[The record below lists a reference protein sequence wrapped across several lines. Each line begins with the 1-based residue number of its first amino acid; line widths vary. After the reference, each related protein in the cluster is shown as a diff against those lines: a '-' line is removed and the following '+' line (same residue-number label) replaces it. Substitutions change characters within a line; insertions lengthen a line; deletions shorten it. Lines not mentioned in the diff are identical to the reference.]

1 MIRPAVVF
9 VRRFLRRLPPG
20 LRALWRTAVWGFWLV
35 YFSFIVLVLA
45 LRYSILPNIESYRP
59 LLERLASQQIGQ
71 TVSIGR
77 IEASWHGI
85 NPDLSLYDVQVHDPE
100 GRPALAFSR
109 VDAIL
114 SWWSA
119 SSAQLK
125 LRLLS
130 IENPTL
136 NLRRDV
142 NGKFHIA
149 GVPLGETQGKGNF
162 TDWALAQWR
171 IRVRNATL
179 VWDDELRQA
188 PTLTLRALDFS
199 LDNAGRRHLFGLSAS
214 PPEHLASRLDLRGDL
229 RSASFKWLGGWS
241 GTLFTELD
249 YVDLAAW
256 RQWIDYPLSL
266 PHGRGALRAWAGFA
280 NGKLNE
286 ITADLLLNNASF
298 RLAKELPAL
307 DLQRMSGRLGVRFLT
322 SGYAVK
328 GQGIALESAAHD
340 SEAIVI
346 TPTDFQAE
354 WQPGPAG
361 GAASGKASASQIDLT
376 ALSRLAGHLPLDERS
391 RQMLRDYAPR
401 GRLRDLTASW
411 KGDGTKLQT
420 YALKAG
426 FADLALKA
434 QGNIPGFCGLGGHLE
449 ANEKGGS
456 VNLSSQASSIDL
468 PAVFPKNSPEPHTRL
483 DSLKAQ
489 ARWSFGQEGLKVDLQ
504 KMEFAGPEAAG
515 SAQGVYRYS
524 GQGAGEIDLTA
535 ALTRADARAVWR
547 YMPKSVGDGS
557 RRWLRSS
564 LLAGRASEARLTLK
578 GNLDDFPFLDKSK
591 GRFLVTV
598 KAQDVVIDYAKGWP
612 RIDGVHGD
620 IRFEGLGMVVD
631 AHQGNIFAT
640 KIGKTRVEIPDF
652 EIDVPILHVNGQV
665 DGPTAEFLKFI
676 DRSPVARRI
685 DNFTEDMRA
694 SGNGHLDLK
703 LKIPLDEA
711 RIDESTVDGLYRFK
725 NNEVTV
731 DTALPPIRQVN
742 GSLQFSGSDLH
753 IPEITGTLFGG
764 PLVIKGGLQ
773 KDGRVLITADGSIN
787 IAQLRKETPSPWLAH
802 LSGGTPYKG
811 EVRINRRNA
820 DLVVDSELIGLESR
834 LPEPFAK
841 SALDI
846 LPLRFEKKILAVTE
860 KGKSAK
866 IVREGLP
873 ARDQITLSLGK
884 LMSAQA
890 IRRRQDDG
898 FALERGAIAFGR
910 PLQLPESGLS
920 LGVTSKRLD
929 LDAWRQVL
937 RDKDSPPASSAEKP
951 SGLLPQTVQLRTG
964 ELILFGRRLNEVD
977 LTAQSRPQQWRLR
990 LASRQ
995 AAGEL
1000 AWDTAGRGKLAA
1012 RLQRLKVESAGKEQ
1026 EVAPE
1031 NIEDLQELPAM
1042 DVIADD
1048 FQIGERRFGRLEL
1061 AAHNEAGDW
1070 KLSKVQIVNPYGQLN
1085 GSGEWKLGAAK
1096 NQTQLDFRVEA
1107 SDAGK
1112 LLDQLGHIGAVNA
1125 ASAKLRGK
1133 IGWNGS
1139 PTAFDFASLNGEMKL
1154 DVGKGQFLKLDPGAG
1169 KLLGLLSLQSLP
1181 RRITL
1186 DFRDI
1191 FSEGFAFDG
1200 ISSKLNVRNG
1210 IMQTDRLQ
1218 IDGVAA
1224 RVLMRGEV
1232 DLKQETQRLSVNV
1245 QPELGG
1251 TAALG
1256 VALVNP
1262 LAGVAT
1268 LLAHKVLQN
1277 PLNQM
1282 FGFDYLVTGAWDDP
1296 KVEKLTRRQ
1305 ETETSPHL
1313 PQITE

>member
-1 MIRPAVVF
+1 MTRSVVTTTW
-9 VRRFLRRLPPG
+9 RFLRRLPPG
-20 LRALWRTAVWGFWLV
+20 FRFLWRTMVWAFWLI

-45 LRYSILPNIESYRP
+45 LRYSILPNIENYRP
-59 LLERLASQQIGQ
+59 ALERLASQEIGQ
-71 TVSIGR
+71 TVRIGR

-85 NPDLSLYDVQVHDPE
+85 NPDLTLHDVQVHDQA

-114 SWWSA
+114 SWWSIP
-119 SSAQLK
+119 SAQLK

-130 IENPTL
+130 IDNPTL
-136 NLRRDV
+136 NLRRDSD
-142 NGKFHIA
+142 GRFHIA
-149 GVPLGETQGKGNF
+149 GIALGETQEQGGF
-162 TDWALAQWR
+162 TDWLLAQWR
-171 IRVRNATL
+171 IRIRNATL

-188 PTLTLRALDFS
+188 PTLTLKALDFS
-199 LDNAGRRHLFGLSAS
+199 LDNSGRRHRFGLTAQ
-214 PPEHLASRLDLRGDL
+214 PPEALASRLDLRGDL

-256 RQWIDYPLSL
+256 RQWVDYPLSL
-266 PHGRGALRAWAGFA
+266 PHGRGALRAWAGLS
-280 NGKLNE
+280 NGELHE
-286 ITADLLLNNASF
+286 LTADLLLDDASF
-298 RLAKELPAL
+298 RLARDLPPL
-307 DLQRMSGRLGVRFLT
+307 DLQRMSGRLSVRFLT
-322 SGYAVK
+322 QGYALK
-328 GQGIALESAAHD
+328 GQRIALESAAGSHGN
-340 SEAIVI
+340 EAIRI

-354 WQPGPAG
+354 WQTGTG
-361 GAASGKASASQIDLT
+361 SSGKVNASQLDLT
-376 ALSRLAGHLPLDERS
+376 ALSRLAGHLPLDARS
-391 RQMLRDYAPR
+391 RQLLKDYAPR
-401 GRLRDLTASW
+401 GRLRELSASW
-411 KGDGTKLQT
+411 KGDAATLQT

-426 FADLALKA
+426 FEALALKA
-434 QGNIPGFCGLGGHLE
+434 QGNFPGFTGLSGTLE

-456 VNLSSQASSIDL
+456 LNLLSQASSIDL
-468 PAVFPKNSPEPHTRL
+468 PGVFPKSSPEPHTPL

-489 ARWSFGQEGLKVDLQ
+489 ARWSLGQEGLKVELQ

-515 SAQGVYRYS
+515 SAQGVYRYR

-547 YMPKSVGDGS
+547 YMPKTVGDGS

-564 LLAGRASEARLTLK
+564 LLSGRASEAKLTLK
-578 GNLDDFPFLDKSK
+578 GNLDDFPFLDQSK

-631 AHQGNIFAT
+631 AHQGSIFNT
-640 KIGKTRVEIPDF
+640 KISKTRVEIPDF
-652 EIDVPILHVNGQV
+652 EIDVPILLVDGQV

-685 DNFTEDMRA
+685 DNFTEDMLA
-694 SGNGHLDLK
+694 SGSGHLDLK

-711 RIDESTVDGLYRFK
+711 KIDEATVDGTYHFK

-731 DTALPPIRQVN
+731 DSALPPIRQVN
-742 GSLQFSGSDLH
+742 GRLQFSGSDLRV
-753 IPEITGTLFGG
+753 PEITGTLFGG
-764 PLVIKGGLQ
+764 PLSIKGGLQ
-773 KDGRVLITADGSIN
+773 KDGRVLITADGSVN
-787 IAQLRKETPSPWLAH
+787 IEQLRKETPSPWLAH

-811 EVRINRRNA
+811 EVRINKRNA

-841 SALDI
+841 SALE
-846 LPLRFEKKILAVTE
+846 LMPLRFEKKILAVTE
-860 KGKSAK
+860 KAKSTRTA
-866 IVREGLP
+866 REGLP
-873 ARDQITLSLGK
+873 ARDQISLSLGK
-884 LMSAQA
+884 LLSAQM
-890 IRRRQDDG
+890 IRRRQGDG
-898 FALERGAIAFGR
+898 FVLERGAIALGR

-920 LGVTSKRLD
+920 LSMNSKRLD

-937 RDKDSPPASSAEKP
+937 RDDGSAAKTDGGNPPDF
-951 SGLLPQTVQLRTG
+951 LPNSVHLRTG
-964 ELILFGRRLNEVD
+964 ELILFGRRLNDVD
-977 LTAQSRPQQWRLR
+977 LAAQSRQQQWRMR

-995 AAGEL
+995 ASGEL
-1000 AWDTAGRGKLAA
+1000 AWDTTGRGKLAA
-1012 RLQRLKVESAGKEQ
+1012 RLQRLKIESANKEAAA
-1026 EVAPE
+1026 APE
-1031 NIEDLQELPAM
+1031 NTDAQQEMPAL
-1042 DVIADD
+1042 DIIAED
-1048 FQIGERRFGRLEL
+1048 FQLGERRFGRLEL
-1061 AAHNEAGDW
+1061 LAHNEAGDW
-1070 KLSKVQIVNPYGQLN
+1070 KLSKVLLGNPFGQLSGN
-1085 GSGEWKLGAAK
+1085 GEWKLGAGK
-1096 NQTQLDFRVEA
+1096 NQTQFDFRVEA

-1112 LLDQLGHIGAVNA
+1112 LLDQLGYVGAINA
-1125 ASAKLRGK
+1125 ASAKLRGRM
-1133 IGWNGS
+1133 GWTGA
-1139 PTAFDFASLNGEMKL
+1139 PTEFDFASLNGEMKL

-1191 FSEGFAFDG
+1191 FSDGFAFDG

-1224 RVLMRGEV
+1224 RVVMRGEI
-1232 DLKQETQRLSVNV
+1232 DLKRETQRLGVNV

-1256 VALVNP
+1256 VALINP

-1282 FGFDYLVTGAWDDP
+1282 FGFDYLVTGTWDDP

-1305 ETETSPHL
+1305 EPEANPRL
-1313 PQITE
+1313 PMIQE

>member
-1 MIRPAVVF
+1 MTRSVVAIAW
-9 VRRFLRRLPPG
+9 RFLRRLPPG
-20 LRALWRTAVWGFWLV
+20 LRVLWRTLVWGFWLV

-45 LRYSILPNIESYRP
+45 LRYSILPNIENYRP
-59 LLERLASQQIGQ
+59 LLERLSSQEIGQ
-71 TVSIGR
+71 TVSIGH

-85 NPDLSLYDVQVHDPE
+85 NPDLTLYDVQVHDQE

-114 SWWSA
+114 SWWSVP
-119 SSAQLK
+119 SAELK

-130 IENPTL
+130 INDPTL
-136 NLRRDV
+136 HLRRDASGRLHV
-142 NGKFHIA
+142 A
-149 GVPLGETQGKGNF
+149 GMALGDTQGQSGF
-162 TDWALAQWR
+162 TDWLLAQWR
-171 IRVRNATL
+171 IRIRNATL

-188 PTLTLRALDFS
+188 PTLTLKALDFS
-199 LDNAGRRHLFGLSAS
+199 LDNSGRRHRFGLTAL

-256 RQWIDYPLSL
+256 RTWIDYPLSL
-266 PHGRGALRAWAGFA
+266 PHGRGAMRAWAGLA
-280 NGKLNE
+280 NGKLQDL
-286 ITADLLLNNASF
+286 TADLLLDDASF
-298 RLAKELPAL
+298 RLSL
-307 DLQRMSGRLGVRFLT
+307 DLPPLALRRMSGRLGVRFLAQ
-322 SGYAVK
+322 GYALK
-328 GQGIALESAAHD
+328 GQGIALESSADSHD
-340 SEAIVI
+340 NEAIRI

-354 WQPGPAG
+354 WQSGPVG
-361 GAASGKASASQIDLT
+361 SGKASASQIDLT
-376 ALSRLAGHLPLDERS
+376 ALARLAGHLPLDAPL

-401 GRLRDLTASW
+401 GRLRDLTANW
-411 KGDGTKLQT
+411 KGDAATPQT
-420 YALKAG
+420 YALKTG
-426 FADLALKA
+426 FEDLALNA
-434 QGNIPGFCGLGGHLE
+434 QGNLPGFTGLCGKLE
-449 ANEKGGS
+449 ASEKGG
-456 VNLSSQASSIDL
+456 NLSLLSSASSIDL
-468 PAVFPKNSPEPHTRL
+468 PGVFPKTSAEPHTRL
-483 DSLKAQ
+483 NSLKAQ
-489 ARWSFGQEGLKVDLQ
+489 ARWTQAQEGLTVELQ

-515 SAQGVYRYS
+515 SAQGIYRYR
-524 GQGAGEIDLTA
+524 GQGSGEIDLTA

-547 YMPKSVGDGS
+547 YMPKTVGDGS

-564 LLAGRASEARLTLK
+564 LISGRASEAKLTLK

-631 AHQGNIFAT
+631 AHQGSIFNT
-640 KIGKTRVEIPDF
+640 KISKTRVEIPDF
-652 EIDVPILHVNGQV
+652 EIDVPILLVDGQV
-665 DGPTAEFLKFI
+665 DGPTAEFLRFI

-694 SGNGHLDLK
+694 SGSGHLDLK

-711 RIDESTVDGLYRFK
+711 KIDESTVDGTYRFK

-731 DTALPPIRQVN
+731 DSALPPIRQVN
-742 GSLQFSGSDLH
+742 GSLQFSGSDLRV
-753 IPEITGTLFGG
+753 PEITGTLFGG
-764 PLVIKGGLQ
+764 PLTIKGGLQ

-787 IAQLRKETPSPWLAH
+787 VEQLRKETPSPWLTH
-802 LSGGTPYKG
+802 LSGVTPYKG
-811 EVRINRRNA
+811 EVRINKRNA
-820 DLVVDSELIGLESR
+820 DLVVDTELIGLESR
-834 LPEPFAK
+834 LPEPFTK
-841 SALDI
+841 STQDP

-866 IVREGLP
+866 TIREGLP
-873 ARDQITLSLGK
+873 ARDQISLTLGK
-884 LMSAQA
+884 QLSAQI

-898 FALERGAIAFGR
+898 FALERGAVALGR

-920 LGVTSKRLD
+920 LAVSNKRLD
-929 LDAWRQVL
+929 LDVWRQML
-937 RDKDSPPASSAEKP
+937 RNDGKATKTDGGNPPDFFP
-951 SGLLPQTVQLRTG
+951 NTVQLRTG
-964 ELILFGRRLNEVD
+964 ELILFGRRLNDVD
-977 LTAQSRPQQWRLR
+977 LAVQARRQQWRMR

-995 AAGEL
+995 ASGEL
-1000 AWDTAGRGKLAA
+1000 AWDTTGRGMLAA
-1012 RLQRLKVESAGKEQ
+1012 RLQRLKIESADKD
-1026 EVAPE
+1026 ASTKPE
-1031 NIEDLQELPAM
+1031 NTDAQQEMPAL
-1042 DVIADD
+1042 DIIAEE
-1048 FQIGERRFGRLEL
+1048 FQLGERRFGRLEL
-1061 AAHNEAGDW
+1061 LAHNEGGDW
-1070 KLSKVQIVNPYGQLN
+1070 KLSKVLLGNPFGQLSGN
-1085 GSGEWKLGAAK
+1085 GEWKLGAGK
-1096 NQTQLDFRVEA
+1096 SQTQFDFRVEA

-1112 LLDQLGHIGAVNA
+1112 LLDQLGYVGAINA
-1125 ASAKLRGK
+1125 SSAKLRGR
-1133 IGWNGS
+1133 IAWNGA
-1139 PTAFDFASLNGEMKL
+1139 PTEFDFSSLSGEMKL

-1218 IDGVAA
+1218 IDGVSA

-1232 DLKQETQRLSVNV
+1232 DLKRETQRLGVNV

-1256 VALVNP
+1256 VALINP

-1282 FGFDYLVTGAWDDP
+1282 FGFDYLVTGTWDDP

-1305 ETETSPHL
+1305 ETEPTPRL
-1313 PQITE
+1313 PLIQE